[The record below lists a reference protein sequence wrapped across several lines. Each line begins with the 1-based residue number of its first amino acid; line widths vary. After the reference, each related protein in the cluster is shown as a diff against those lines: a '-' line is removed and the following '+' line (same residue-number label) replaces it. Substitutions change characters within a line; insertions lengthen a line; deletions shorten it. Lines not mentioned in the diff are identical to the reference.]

1 MDRMRRDQ
9 EDPVPAGGATT
20 SERPGTPARPDVAP
34 PPRPRHRTRRERIRW
49 NLVGCALHD
58 HRLVGTDAAVVGP
71 DDHDL
76 ARPSDD
82 GRRLHRCLRCDAWV
96 ERPVPAEPRRE
107 RFPRIDEIDLPLRD
121 RALRDRYVLRLI
133 ALERLLHVA
142 FFSVVGVALLYVAR
156 NRDTLDTDIRE
167 ILTDLRS
174 GAPVRGTGLL
184 AEVGDFFSFSYTSL
198 YWLAGVALSY
208 AAFEAVEAVGL
219 WRGRRWA
226 EYLTFTSTVLLMP
239 LEVLGLA
246 DGVSPLKLVTFV
258 LNAVIVVY
266 LLVSKGLFGIGRRGR
281 RHPAPDPVEP

>member
-1 MDRMRRDQ
+1 MDRVRRDQ
-9 EDPVPAGGATT
+9 EDGVRGGGPDTR
-20 SERPGTPARPDVAP
+20 ERPGAPARPDAP
-34 PPRPRHRTRRERIRW
+34 PPTPHRARRERIRW

-58 HRLVGTDAAVVGP
+58 HHLVGTDVAVIGP

-76 ARPSDD
+76 ARPSDE

-96 ERPVPAEPRRE
+96 ERPVPAEPCRAHV
-107 RFPRIDEIDLPLRD
+107 PRIDEIDLPLRD

-142 FFSVVGVALLYVAR
+142 FFSVVGLALLYVAR

-184 AEVGDFFSFSYTSL
+184 AEVGDFFSFSDTSL
-198 YWLAGVALSY
+198 HWLAAVALTY
-208 AAFEAVEAVGL
+208 AAFEGVEAIGL

-239 LEVLGLA
+239 LEVYGLA

-258 LNAVIVVY
+258 LNGVIVVY
-266 LLVSKGLFGIGRRGR
+266 LLVSKKLFGIGRRGR
-281 RHPAPDPVEP
+281 RREAPDPVEP